1 MKRRPDPIVVLAVVV
16 VVGMLSSSFFSGTKK
31 QVTVD
36 NQAKVS
42 AALNKSR

>member
-1 MKRRPDPIVVLAVVV
+1 MKRRPDPLVVLAVVV
-16 VVGMLSSSFFSGTKK
+16 VVGMLSSSFFSGSKK

-42 AALNKSR
+42 AAHNKSR